1 MGCCHNFG
9 LGINWLRGLAAA
21 HDDER
26 RAASVRGFDCP
37 PLFRPGRCVHP
48 ALVSLRRPV
57 LLNRGS

>member
-9 LGINWLRGLAAA
+9 LGINWLRGF
-21 HDDER
+21 
-26 RAASVRGFDCP
+26 ASADNDQGRVELFRKSDYP

-57 LLNRGS
+57 LLDRGS